1 MFFYRSTF
9 WGIKL
14 SRSIL
19 FTVMNC
25 HTLWHSLESLV
36 LRGRFSHRTS
46 LSNAPNART
55 VAHLF
60 AKFTPNHAEMTAPS
74 SLLLHTPGDTYN
86 RVLQHLTKVLP
97 CSGKALFV
105 DFSVSLTTSN
115 HSASTKAKGVWRN
128 NSNLGTHRLPKGG
141 RSKSKKFGSAAT
153 KREDRG
159 RGVENERAAR
169 AKSEPRTKYKSYGWV
184 ACCQSNIA

>member
-1 MFFYRSTF
+1 
-9 WGIKL
+9 
-14 SRSIL
+14 
-19 FTVMNC
+19 MNC
-25 HTLWHSLESLV
+25 HILWHSLESLV

-74 SLLLHTPGDTYN
+74 SLLLHTPRETYS
-86 RVLQHLTKVLP
+86 RALQHLTKVLP

-105 DFSVSLTTSN
+105 DFFVSLTTSN

-128 NSNLGTHRLPKGG
+128 NSNLGTHRLPKARRTGG
-141 RSKSKKFGSAAT
+141 SKKFW
-153 KREDRG
+153 KRDVAKRDRA
-159 RGVENERAAR
+159 NERTSGPR
-169 AKSEPRTKYKSYGWV
+169 RRRERGSERSLSSEPRATKSTKSDDE
-184 ACCQSNIA
+184 A